1 MRITKNVRIQFSFGE
16 DDEDTEDTYDID
28 LQISWEASN
37 PTETEIK
44 TSLDEVVRKWIR
56 ENVSYTWEEVEVEED
71 DP

>member
-37 PTETEIK
+37 ETEVK
-44 TSLDEVVRKWIR
+44 KSLDEAVRKWIR

>member
-1 MRITKNVRIQFSFGE
+1 MRITKNVRIQFNFGE
-16 DDEDTEDTYDID
+16 DDEDTYDID

-37 PTETEIK
+37 ETEVK
-44 TSLDEVVRKWIR
+44 KSLDEAVRKWIR